1 RIANVE
7 VAAPLALAVGAG
19 RHLAIRRHA
28 ERADEW
34 RDRPGD
40 AVAEVQGAVA
50 RRAAGAGGVAEHLR
64 RVLPRPFRPAG
75 RLAERTTPWPDRNPR
90 RVGDHDLLNRHDKG
104 IAALCPLDVNRAA
117 DRVDLR
123 RAAVETGPQR
133 RDRLVSRR
141 LEVAG
146 RGIVGLDL
154 EGLARPHAQE
164 RLVPPVEG
172 ILAGLFAGDA
182 LHGSSGVR

>member
-1 RIANVE
+1 
-7 VAAPLALAVGAG
+7 
-19 RHLAIRRHA
+19 
-28 ERADEW
+28 
-34 RDRPGD
+34 
-40 AVAEVQGAVA
+40 
-50 RRAAGAGGVAEHLR
+50 
-64 RVLPRPFRPAG
+64 
-75 RLAERTTPWPDRNPR
+75 
-90 RVGDHDLLNRHDKG
+90 HDKG

-182 LHGSSGVR
+182 LHGSSWVRLQVDIARLSCGNRAPRFRRPVPARPHY